1 MADTPTTD
9 TPTDPAADPAPDL
22 APPTELATQTEST
35 APETAPDPAVPPM
48 NAPADEVST
57 PEAQLRY
64 DSDTHMAHLRTL
76 AAEILAAIPDNVTVT
91 GDGNKLT
98 LSIAG
103 VSLSFLVTA
112 TAGDVSFDEQYP
124 QSEEEVRAAFGQG
137 YSGREAGREAQPS
150 PA

>member
-91 GDGNKLT
+91 GDGN
-98 LSIAG
+98 
-103 VSLSFLVTA
+103 SFLVTA